1 MRVLLLITAVALAA
15 SGAAACGTHSR
26 VGSGGG
32 STVNRT
38 TSAGAV
44 GATATATA
52 TAPPSSRPSVLT
64 GPQALTIADNGATVR
79 LRRGQSL
86 TVVLDSQSIM
96 SWHVPSVDGVAL
108 TPVSASGGYP
118 ARTPAQ
124 ATFLAVRPGGATLQA
139 IDDIACLHV
148 RPPCLPPQQ
157 TWKVTVVVVDG

>member
-38 TSAGAV
+38 ASAGA
-44 GATATATA
+44 AQATA

-86 TVVLDSQSIM
+86 TVVLDSHSIM

-108 TPVSASGGYP
+108 TPVSAGGGYP

-139 IDDIACLHV
+139 VDDIACLHV

-157 TWKVTVVVVDG
+157 TWKVNVVVVDG